1 MDQLSIYLVL
11 AIVIEVCCSCNA
23 DRKQLVF
30 GMQNPGRS
38 KSFLAGEM
46 EKKTWNR
53 FPIHTAQ

>member
-23 DRKQLVF
+23 DRKRLVF

-46 EKKTWNR
+46 KKKHGTD
-53 FPIHTAQ
+53 FLHTAQ